1 MNIDMN
7 TKLRHEGKKLRER
20 LFQVDEKC
28 IFFGKTMENMG
39 KHLNIKV
46 IVK

>member
-28 IFFGKTMENMG
+28 IFLEKLENMG
-39 KHLNIKV
+39 KHLNIKL